1 MASAM
6 PPVKIGPGSL
16 LGREKIKPKNG
27 KATLKRLIKE
37 TKGSRQG
44 LFGIL
49 LLSIVIAFS
58 SALAPRL
65 IGAIV
70 NQVNTLANASKYI
83 IFLFLLYCGDY
94 LARFL
99 QEYFMAPIG
108 QKIVHQLRC
117 TMFKK
122 MSVLP
127 LSFFD
132 KTSHGDLISRMT
144 NDIDLISSTFSESF
158 AKLVILA
165 ITFLSVIV
173 MMFSLSLP
181 LSFLVIIAGPFVFLL
196 INFITKRTK
205 VLFSQQQVTLG
216 KLSGQMEESISGYSV
231 IKAYCQEQNMINSFK
246 ENNDKLQELGIK
258 ANIWTGILMPA
269 INVMQNIDFIFI
281 VIVGSLLAD
290 KGIITIGL
298 ISSFVL
304 YARQFMRP
312 LNELASI
319 YNTLQ
324 SALAGAER
332 VFEIMDNKEE
342 NVSEGIIKETS
353 IKGDIEFKEVC
364 FAYVKDKPVIKN
376 FSIKINHGI
385 KVALVGETGCGK
397 TTLINLLTRMY
408 DVTSG
413 QILLDGLDIKEYNLK
428 QLRSYFGVVLQDS
441 EIFNDTVYA
450 NLCYGL
456 DSINKARCKEVC
468 QSVGADAF
476 ILRLPQGYES
486 VLTNDGMLSE
496 GERQLLTIARSIMVN
511 APMIILDE
519 ATSNVDTRT
528 EKNIKSAIDNM
539 TRGRT
544 SFFIAHRLSTIKDS
558 DLIIHME
565 HGEILEVGTHEELL
579 KLNNGYAKMYRLQV
593 GD

>member
-1 MASAM
+1 
-6 PPVKIGPGSL
+6 
-16 LGREKIKPKNG
+16 
-27 KATLKRLIKE
+27 
-37 TKGSRQG
+37 
-44 LFGIL
+44 
-49 LLSIVIAFS
+49 
-58 SALAPRL
+58 
-65 IGAIV
+65 
-70 NQVNTLANASKYI
+70 
-83 IFLFLLYCGDY
+83 
-94 LARFL
+94 
-99 QEYFMAPIG
+99 
-108 QKIVHQLRC
+108 
-117 TMFKK
+117 
-122 MSVLP
+122 
-127 LSFFD
+127 
-132 KTSHGDLISRMT
+132 
-144 NDIDLISSTFSESF
+144 
-158 AKLVILA
+158 
-165 ITFLSVIV
+165 
-173 MMFSLSLP
+173 
-181 LSFLVIIAGPFVFLL
+181 
-196 INFITKRTK
+196 
-205 VLFSQQQVTLG
+205 
-216 KLSGQMEESISGYSV
+216 
-231 IKAYCQEQNMINSFK
+231 
-246 ENNDKLQELGIK
+246 
-258 ANIWTGILMPA
+258 
-269 INVMQNIDFIFI
+269 
-281 VIVGSLLAD
+281 
-290 KGIITIGL
+290 
-298 ISSFVL
+298 
-304 YARQFMRP
+304 
-312 LNELASI
+312 
-319 YNTLQ
+319 
-324 SALAGAER
+324 
-332 VFEIMDNKEE
+332 
-342 NVSEGIIKETS
+342 
-353 IKGDIEFKEVC
+353 
-364 FAYVKDKPVIKN
+364 
-376 FSIKINHGI
+376 
-385 KVALVGETGCGK
+385 
-397 TTLINLLTRMY
+397 MY